1 MKSLTKIFFILNIF
15 FVSSLYAQAI
25 SKLPSWYISPKQN
38 NSEYIYGI
46 SEGRTLE
53 EATKSALAEMAS
65 RLMVTISSQSTLNRE
80 EDNNIASEEMRQKI
94 TQNIENI
101 DFANFEV
108 SKSTEID
115 SRFYVEVKVDRN
127 DFIRLQKE
135 KIEFLKNQI
144 NNINLGL
151 NDQNIVQ
158 KRSSLK
164 KVLELAKQLEIIV
177 RIADFDSL
185 KSTLKIIS
193 DANNSL
199 SKMNNKIEFYFI
211 FNSEQQIKNVVR
223 SSLNKESISISSIER
238 NSENQIKIKISS
250 SKNMKQIYGAFITK
264 LKIDFENTSNGKTI
278 ASNSIE
284 YSGSSMISEEESLN
298 AAISSFKN
306 DVDNKGILNI
316 IGITQ

>member
-1 MKSLTKIFFILNIF
+1 MKNITKILFALNIF
-15 FVSSLYAQAI
+15 FASSIWAQTI

-38 NSEYIYGI
+38 NNDYIYGI

-65 RLMVTISSQSTLNRE
+65 RLMVTISSQSTINRE

-211 FNSEQQIKNVVR
+211 FNSDQQIKNVVR
-223 SSLNKESISISSIER
+223 SSLNKESISISSSEK

-250 SKNMKQIYGAFITK
+250 SKNTKKIYGAFITK
-264 LKIDFENTSNGKTI
+264 LKIDFENISNNKTV

-284 YSGSSMISEEESLN
+284 FSGSSMISEEESFN

-306 DVDNKGILNI
+306 DVDNKGILNV